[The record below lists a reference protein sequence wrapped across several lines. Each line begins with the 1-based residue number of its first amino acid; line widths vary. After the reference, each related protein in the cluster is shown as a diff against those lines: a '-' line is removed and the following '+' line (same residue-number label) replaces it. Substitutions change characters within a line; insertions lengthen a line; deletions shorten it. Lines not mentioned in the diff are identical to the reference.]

1 MNDAIM
7 DKNRYKPQAY
17 ADIDALLALHPD
29 KTYKDDGYVYVVEYG
44 EHLVKIGCTNNI
56 KTRMM
61 ALRKSAEDYNGNK
74 LGMVA
79 VTPEMPYFRDL
90 ESVLHDYFSDE
101 RRSGTELFDVE
112 FVDVLDVMDRI
123 NYSEYDD
130 EWHKQQ
136 HISASINWA
145 ITHMKLNQMYGL
157 PIEEA
162 WTQLLNDL
170 GMTEEEFLREYA
182 PQYLEEFGY
191 TN

>member
-1 MNDAIM
+1 MNGVVM

-17 ADIDALLALHPD
+17 ANIDALLALHPE

-56 KTRMM
+56 KTRMK

-79 VTPEMPYFRDL
+79 VTPDMPYFRDL
-90 ESVLHDYFSDE
+90 ERVLHDYFSDE
-101 RRSGTELFDVE
+101 RQSGTELFDLE
-112 FVDVLDVMDRI
+112 FVDALDAMDRI
-123 NYSEYDD
+123 DYSKYDD
-130 EWHKQQ
+130 EWHKQR
-136 HISASINWA
+136 HISAAITGA
-145 ITHMKLNQMYGL
+145 ITHMKLNQMCGFS
-157 PIEEA
+157 IEPV
-162 WTQLLNDL
+162 WTKLYSDL
-170 GMTEEEFLREYA
+170 GMTEEEFVREYA